1 MIILSVIEYIEY
13 TDMEGTRLSSEI
25 YISSTGTD
33 LTMHVAQLAAELALN
48 YSVPKVDSH
57 RGQANFSACP
67 VCACM
72 MHTLRVTS
80 QTL

>member
-33 LTMHVAQLAAELALN
+33 LTMHVAQLAE
-48 YSVPKVDSH
+48 H
-57 RGQANFSACP
+57 
-67 VCACM
+67 
-72 MHTLRVTS
+72 
-80 QTL
+80 